1 MTQLFSFLDSAT
13 ILADLG
19 FSAKI
24 LFLFLESIK
33 NIYFSSRNLDLLLSS
48 VELSGTLF
56 RKKWGKNE
64 NPILEVWDQP
74 QFPLAVFMPENP
86 RNERFRSVSDQ
97 EKNPGTFFLP
107 DGGEILDGS
116 GRSDCDHHNIL
127 KFVSVDCARPD
138 PSRARVHGKTA
149 ITGSCNSNDGR
160 GDSEPPV
167 FRHEAVPALVHCL
180 IL

>member
-1 MTQLFSFLDSAT
+1 MYSCRYKPKNTVYIDGNTVCLTYSLYRMKVAGSKWHNFFPFWSSQLSLQ
-13 ILADLG
+13 IWG
-19 FSAKI
+19 FQRRYF
-24 LFLFLESIK
+24 FLFLESIK

-56 RKKWGKNE
+56 RKKWKKNE

-116 GRSDCDHHNIL
+116 GIQLTGRSTVMQNLDLTMGSLLHNI
-127 KFVSVDCARPD
+127 VW
-138 PSRARVHGKTA
+138 
-149 ITGSCNSNDGR
+149 
-160 GDSEPPV
+160 
-167 FRHEAVPALVHCL
+167 
-180 IL
+180 